1 MSTRSLLLAP
11 LAIVAISLVAMATAS
26 RVYWGYWFRP
36 PSSEG
41 TAACLASLDRFT
53 SNRPGGPAASGPAAL
68 MREAASVNYLSGEIP
83 LGRLAAALVRRQL
96 IPASSEP
103 VAPSLL
109 PAITASL
116 AAAGVLRTG
125 DPGYPNAGRLQGHIA
140 VGRNS
145 CGQPIVLAALNGSEA
160 SNDHYPY
167 YEAAFDVSP
176 RGELVLS
183 RLRFYWFDFAG
194 IEGLL
199 GCLTAVAVAV
209 PLLFI
214 WLLMVAFRVLA
225 PLWSRTP
232 PTAA

>member
-11 LAIVAISLVAMATAS
+11 VAILAITLVAMATAS
-26 RVYWGYWFRP
+26 RVYWGYWFNP

-41 TAACLASLDRFT
+41 TAACLASIDHFT
-53 SNRPGGPAASGPAAL
+53 SIRPGAPATSGPAAL
-68 MREAASVNYLSGEIP
+68 VRAAAQVNYLSGEIP
-83 LGRLAAALVRRQL
+83 LGRLAAALVGRQL

-103 VAPSLL
+103 VDPSLL

-125 DPGYPNAGRLQGHIA
+125 DPGYPNAGRLLGHIA

-145 CGQPIVLAALNGSEA
+145 LGQRTVLAALNGSEA

-167 YEAAFDVSP
+167 YEAVLGFSP

-199 GCLTAVAVAV
+199 GCLTALAVAV
-209 PLLFI
+209 PLIFI

-225 PLWSRTP
+225 RLWSRTP
-232 PTAA
+232 RTAA